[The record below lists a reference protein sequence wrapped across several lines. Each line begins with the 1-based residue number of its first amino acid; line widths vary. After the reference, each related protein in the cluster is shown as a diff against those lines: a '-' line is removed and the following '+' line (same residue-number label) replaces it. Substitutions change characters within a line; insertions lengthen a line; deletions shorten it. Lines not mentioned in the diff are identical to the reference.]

1 MSPVPARALPGR
13 VAVELIGTRE
23 AGPEKARAAPAAVD
37 GIGLCLETTRQ
48 AAGRQEELELTT
60 AHRSAVEEPAVAQR
74 AVELTAA
81 RQPEAK
87 LVVARRPTAE

>member
-1 MSPVPARALPGR
+1 
-13 VAVELIGTRE
+13 LIGTRE
-23 AGPEKARAAPAAVD
+23 AGPERARAASAGVE

-60 AHRSAVEEPAVAQR
+60 AHRSAVEEPAVAQA

-81 RQPEAK
+81 RRPAAE
-87 LVVARRPTAE
+87 LVAARRPAAE